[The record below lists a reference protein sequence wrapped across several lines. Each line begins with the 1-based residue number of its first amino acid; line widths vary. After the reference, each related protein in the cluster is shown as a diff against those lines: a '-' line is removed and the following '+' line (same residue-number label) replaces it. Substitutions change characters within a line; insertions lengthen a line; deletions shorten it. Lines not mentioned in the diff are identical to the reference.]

1 MELDSGKV
9 VVLEKDVDGLS
20 VSSIPSMEET
30 MHACGVLLTK
40 SALTQEDV
48 KVSVIV
54 AFAIN

>member
-1 MELDSGKV
+1 V

-30 MHACGVLLTK
+30 MHAYGVLLTK

-54 AFAIN
+54 AFAIS